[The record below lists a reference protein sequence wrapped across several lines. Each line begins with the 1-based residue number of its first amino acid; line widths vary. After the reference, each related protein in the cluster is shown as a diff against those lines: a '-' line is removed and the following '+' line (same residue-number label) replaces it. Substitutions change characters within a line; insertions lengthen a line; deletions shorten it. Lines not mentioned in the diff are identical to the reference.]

1 MFSLFS
7 PSQKR
12 IGCFHPEV
20 YAVSKFD
27 TIEEDLDGASSE
39 VDVTDPEEFQV
50 QKFEFEVTDLDPDES
65 GSVLDV
71 KVVIRK
77 KLFMFLT

>member
-1 MFSLFS
+1 MG
-7 PSQKR
+7 PRGKKVQ
-12 IGCFHPEV
+12 IN
-20 YAVSKFD
+20 
-27 TIEEDLDGASSE
+27 EEDGDGASSE

-65 GSVLDV
+65 DSVLDV

-77 KLFMFLT
+77 KLFMFRT